1 MGARMHSVDTETR
14 HGAGSYLRSL
24 ENRIRERA
32 YEFWTAHGCIH
43 GQADQHWLAAE
54 REILTESTATL
65 AGVQQKRRFRA
76 RSKKSDWRRELRI
89 KFFGMLFG
97 VGIAA
102 VGGAAFS
109 LGAHHNGSAPASPG
123 PARETA
129 ASASAPT
136 FGAEVTASKR
146 VDATSVDTDRAS
158 TASDVTSGGKS
169 NVATTCEASGAA
181 CGVLVGRGDAPNGTG
196 AGGAWTNVPETPAPA
211 TSPRPAL
218 EHTKPVASQRSA
230 AAADRP
236 NTKLGRPYAGDGS
249 SGHNGF
255 WAWSR

>member
-1 MGARMHSVDTETR
+1 MHSVDTETR
-14 HGAGSYLRSL
+14 QGPGSYL

-32 YEFWTAHGCIH
+32 HEIWTVHGCID
-43 GQADQHWLAAE
+43 GQADQHWRAAE
-54 REILTESTATL
+54 REILTESTAAL
-65 AGVQQKRRFRA
+65 AGVQQKVPISGT
-76 RSKKSDWRRELRI
+76 SKNSDWRRELRI

-102 VGGAAFS
+102 VGAAVLS
-109 LGAHHNGSAPASPG
+109 VHRNGSGPASPG
-123 PARETA
+123 TTRETA
-129 ASASAPT
+129 APASAPKV
-136 FGAEVTASKR
+136 GAEVTASKP
-146 VDATSVDTDRAS
+146 VEATSVDTDRAS

-169 NVATTCEASGAA
+169 DVATTCEASGAD
-181 CGVLVGRGDAPNGTG
+181 CDVLVGREDAPNGTG
-196 AGGAWTNVPETPAPA
+196 AGEAWTDVPENPAPA

>member
-1 MGARMHSVDTETR
+1 MHSVDTETR

-32 YEFWTAHGCIH
+32 YEIWTAHGCIH

-54 REILTESTATL
+54 REILTESTATV

-97 VGIAA
+97 VGI
-102 VGGAAFS
+102 
-109 LGAHHNGSAPASPG
+109 GAHHNGSAPASPG
-123 PARETA
+123 PIRETVA
-129 ASASAPT
+129 PASAPKV
-136 FGAEVTASKR
+136 GAEVTASKR
-146 VDATSVDTDRAS
+146 VEATSVDTDRAS
-158 TASDVTSGGKS
+158 TSDATSGGKS

-181 CGVLVGRGDAPNGTG
+181 CGVLVGRGDAPNGRG
-196 AGGAWTNVPETPAPA
+196 AGGAWTNVPETPVPA

-230 AAADRP
+230 ATADRP
-236 NTKLGRPYAGDGS
+236 NTKLGRPHAGDGS